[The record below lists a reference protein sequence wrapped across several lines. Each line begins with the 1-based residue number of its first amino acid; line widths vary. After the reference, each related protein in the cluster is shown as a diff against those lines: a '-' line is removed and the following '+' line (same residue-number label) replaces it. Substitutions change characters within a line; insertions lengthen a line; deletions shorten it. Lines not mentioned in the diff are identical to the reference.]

1 VLTSTGFGKATFQ
14 NPLIHSLLQA
24 SDLLPELVDLVF
36 EILLTPADSGITG
49 FHNRPE
55 AIHRPDHGPAQ
66 KTCGDLEPAE
76 RGLAGRPRG
85 RGGREG
91 SRGETARGPHG
102 RPKHEFGGTLAQ
114 KQRPSG
120 SPELRRRKF
129 STAPMGHGYTWQR
142 MMETGKRDLLRSL
155 PAVDVVMRSPSGRTL
170 TGRHGRASAT
180 AAVREALE
188 GLRRQIV
195 AGEGPEVSEGAVAEA
210 ASRLLTGRGLGRVVN
225 ATGVVLHT
233 NLGRSVLSERA
244 ALAAYEAATR
254 YSNLEYDLR
263 SGSRGSRY
271 DHAVVLLRELTGA
284 EDALVVNNCAG
295 ATLLALAAV
304 VASKAS
310 EAPEVIVSR
319 GQLIEIGGGFRI
331 PEVLAL
337 SGARLKEV
345 GTTNRTRLS
354 DYENAVTE
362 NTRAVLWVH
371 PSNFETVGF
380 TESVEVQDLTSLGLP
395 LIADVGSGALLSVG
409 EEPRVQEVL
418 RDGADLAIFSGD
430 KLLGGPQAGIAVGAS
445 RWISAM
451 RHHPLARALRADKL
465 CLAALE
471 ATLISYLEGTEKEDL
486 PTLRMIRAPVS
497 EMEDRATNLA
507 ENLRSAV
514 PGLEVDVTPSV
525 ARSGG
530 GTLPT
535 YEIPSFAVR
544 LGGTDPEALAEDLR
558 SADPPVIGRVREERL
573 WLDVRTLLPGDEEAV
588 VGALR
593 DANG

>member
-1 VLTSTGFGKATFQ
+1 
-14 NPLIHSLLQA
+14 
-24 SDLLPELVDLVF
+24 
-36 EILLTPADSGITG
+36 
-49 FHNRPE
+49 
-55 AIHRPDHGPAQ
+55 
-66 KTCGDLEPAE
+66 
-76 RGLAGRPRG
+76 
-85 RGGREG
+85 
-91 SRGETARGPHG
+91 
-102 RPKHEFGGTLAQ
+102 
-114 KQRPSG
+114 
-120 SPELRRRKF
+120 
-129 STAPMGHGYTWQR
+129 

-155 PAVDVVMRSPSGRTL
+155 PAVDAVMRDPAGRTL
-170 TGRHGRASAT
+170 AARHGRAPAT
-180 AAVREALE
+180 AAVRETLG

-195 AGEGPEVSEGAVAEA
+195 AGEAPEVSERLVAEA
-210 ASRLLTGRGLGRVVN
+210 ASRLLAGRGLRRVVN

-244 ALAAYEAATR
+244 ALAAYDAATG

-263 SGSRGSRY
+263 SGTRGSRY
-271 DHAVVLLRELTGA
+271 DHAVPLLRELTGA

-304 VASKAS
+304 VASKGS

-337 SGARLKEV
+337 SGARLREV
-345 GTTNRTRLS
+345 GSTNRTRLS
-354 DYENAVTE
+354 DYENAVNE
-362 NTRAVLWVH
+362 NTSAVLWVH
-371 PSNFETVGF
+371 PSNFALVGF
-380 TESVEVQDLTSLGLP
+380 TESVGVQDLTSLGLP
-395 LIADVGSGALLSVG
+395 VIADVGSGALTSVG
-409 EEPRVQEVL
+409 EEPRIQAIL

-451 RHHPLARALRADKL
+451 RRHPLARALRADKL

-471 ATLISYLEGTEKEDL
+471 ATLNSYLHGTAEQDL
-486 PTLRMIRAPVS
+486 PTFRMIRTAVF
-497 EMEDRATNLA
+497 EMEERATNLA
-507 ENLRSAV
+507 EDLRRNA

-544 LGGTDPEALAEDLR
+544 VGGTDPEALAEKLR
-558 SADPPVIGRVREERL
+558 SSDPAVVGRVREGRL

-588 VGALR
+588 VGAVR
-593 DANG
+593 DARG

>member
-1 VLTSTGFGKATFQ
+1 
-14 NPLIHSLLQA
+14 
-24 SDLLPELVDLVF
+24 
-36 EILLTPADSGITG
+36 
-49 FHNRPE
+49 
-55 AIHRPDHGPAQ
+55 
-66 KTCGDLEPAE
+66 
-76 RGLAGRPRG
+76 
-85 RGGREG
+85 
-91 SRGETARGPHG
+91 
-102 RPKHEFGGTLAQ
+102 
-114 KQRPSG
+114 
-120 SPELRRRKF
+120 
-129 STAPMGHGYTWQR
+129 

-155 PAVDVVMRSPSGRTL
+155 PAVDAVMRDPSGRTL
-170 TGRHGRASAT
+170 AARHGRASAT
-180 AAVREALE
+180 AAVREVLDD
-188 GLRRQIV
+188 LRRRIV
-195 AGEGPEVSEGAVAEA
+195 AGERPKISEGAVAEGA
-210 ASRLLTGRGLGRVVN
+210 VRLLTTRGLRRVVN

-244 ALAAYEAATR
+244 ALAARDAATG

-271 DHAVVLLRELTGA
+271 DHAVPLLRELTGA

-304 VASKAS
+304 VASKA
-310 EAPEVIVSR
+310 PEVIVSR

-337 SGARLKEV
+337 SGARLLEV

-354 DYENAVTE
+354 DYENAINE
-362 NTRAVLWVH
+362 NTGALLWVH
-371 PSNFETVGF
+371 PSNFEMVGF
-380 TESVEVQDLTSLGLP
+380 TESVGVSDLKSLGLP

-409 EEPRVQEVL
+409 EEPRVQEAIT
-418 RDGADLAIFSGD
+418 DGADLTIFSAD

-451 RHHPLARALRADKL
+451 RHHPLARALRTDKL

-471 ATLISYLEGTEKEDL
+471 ATLNSYLEGTAEEDL
-486 PTLRMIRAPVS
+486 PTLRMLRAPVS
-497 EMEDRATNLA
+497 EMEERATHLA
-507 ENLRSAV
+507 ENLKRNV

-544 LGGTDPEALAEDLR
+544 LGGTDPEALAEHLR
-558 SADPPVIGRVREERL
+558 SADPPVIGRVREGRL
-573 WLDVRTLLPGDEEAV
+573 WLEVRTLLPGDEEAV
-588 VGALR
+588 IGALR
-593 DANG
+593 GANG